1 MNMPPPPAVAGSLRG
16 RLIEDMNL
24 RGFTEKTQR
33 YYIRIIS
40 RFAGFLGRPPDT
52 ATPEDMRRWQLYLS
66 ELGMNPP
73 AFNSAVA
80 ALRFFFTVTLDRPD
94 LSRKLVRLAYLVNCR
109 RFSAP
114 KKSPSC

>member
-1 MNMPPPPAVAGSLRG
+1 MMAPVVTTVEPPMNKPLPPAVAGSLRA

-40 RFAGFLGRPPDT
+40 RFAAFLGRSPDT

-66 ELGMNPP
+66 D
-73 AFNSAVA
+73 SA
-80 ALRFFFTVTLDRPD
+80 
-94 LSRKLVRLAYLVNCR
+94 
-109 RFSAP
+109 
-114 KKSPSC
+114 